1 MTDDDKE
8 AFGTKFG
15 ANVTIEVSELLEVT
29 DVTEIWASNKW
40 SRRRIRKRTR
50 RKSNR

>member
-1 MTDDDKE
+1 MIDKDGNVE
-8 AFGTKFG
+8 QEEFG